1 MVRPFHA
8 RPLFGIAP
16 GGACRASPVAS
27 PAVGSYPTVSP
38 LPWIRRTQLPGTM
51 ADFSLWRFPWGC
63 PRRALPG
70 TLPSW
75 SPDFPR
81 GLHPA
86 VIQPSAQGGRYGEWG
101 RASSP
106 KAAGVGGGGLASGAP
121 RPGLRCL
128 RREYLGQDEIG
139 SVSADQAWP
148 NSCARCWAKARSVA
162 SSGPVAQ
169 GRKRRRKAARRMSA
183 GASG

>member
-1 MVRPFHA
+1 MWSDLSTQGPYSALLRVGLAVPVLLPVLRWALTPPFHPYPA
-8 RPLFGIAP
+8 
-16 GGACRASPVAS
+16 GGA
-27 PAVGSYPTVSP
+27 VS
-38 LPWIRRTQLPGTM
+38 
-51 ADFSLWRFPWGC
+51 FLWRFPWGC

-81 GLHPA
+81 AIRPA

-106 KAAGVGGGGLASGAP
+106 KAVGVGGGGLASGAP
-121 RPGLRCL
+121 RPGLRGL

-169 GRKRRRKAARRMSA
+169 GRKRRRKAARRISA
-183 GASG
+183 GALG